1 MRWSET
7 IKRGESMLLSSGRRR
22 FEPISEQDSIHN
34 YYEKLVIEQ
43 AVRSDERAEQDS
55 DFLSDVA
62 CLALNRLPPRYV
74 RHDVD
79 MTFYLTPD
87 EIDAINDRV
96 ALAVNEAITYLD
108 SKKAPPEPQ

>member
-1 MRWSET
+1 
-7 IKRGESMLLSSGRRR
+7 MLLGSGRRR
-22 FEPISEQDSIHN
+22 GEPFSHQDTIHN

-43 AVRSDERAEQDS
+43 AIRSDDRAAQDS

-79 MTFYLTPD
+79 MTFFLTPD
-87 EIDAINDRV
+87 ELDNMTDRV
-96 ALAVNEAITYLD
+96 AEAVNEAIAYIQE
-108 SKKAPPEPQ
+108 KNKADESPD